1 MAKSEILPSGL
12 GLVGYLGGDKGAGLS
27 RDLSNLKGVVP
38 EPATD
43 PRPKMLMSHHGASIL
58 DSLWNQPAVD
68 PVGINVFIEK
78 KKKKLNISGRAQF
91 KPTLLKIQ
99 L

>member
-1 MAKSEILPSGL
+1 M

-27 RDLSNLKGVVP
+27 RDLSNLRGVVP

-43 PRPKMLMSHHGASIL
+43 PRPKMLMSHHGASVL

-78 KKKKLNISGRAQF
+78 KKTTQYKWTCTVQTHIIKDSTVDR
-91 KPTLLKIQ
+91 
-99 L
+99 